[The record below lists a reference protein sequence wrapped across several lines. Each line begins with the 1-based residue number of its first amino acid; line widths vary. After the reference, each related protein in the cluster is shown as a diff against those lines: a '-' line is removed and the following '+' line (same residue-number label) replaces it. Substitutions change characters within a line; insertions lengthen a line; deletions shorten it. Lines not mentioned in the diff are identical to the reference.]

1 MSSNGPPPIEISSTP
16 ASKQL
21 VADSNDQRVRN
32 VRSAAPELIGNVGE
46 TRTSSETVAP
56 SAPRAEFG
64 AESDDALDV
73 TQRLP
78 VPVCELVHPFGS
90 AGATTPSKFSERR
103 GAQTS
108 PVVQALPSS
117 HAFVLLV

>member
-1 MSSNGPPPIEISSTP
+1 MSANAPPPMLISSTP

-21 VADSNDQRVRN
+21 VADSNDHRVRK
-32 VRSAAPELIGNVGE
+32 VSSAEPELIANVGE

-64 AESDDALDV
+64 AVSLDADDV

-78 VPVCELVHPFGS
+78 VPVCELVHPLGR
-90 AGATTPSKFSERR
+90 AGAATPSKFSVRR

-108 PVVQALPSS
+108 PVVHALPSS
-117 HAFVLLV
+117 QAFVLLV